1 MDFICHT
8 VYPAETK
15 MYILADKMN
24 MNLSYSQLLILIS
37 KNFFFKKR
45 RKRIPTTNSLQV
57 TLTYVAFMM
66 CLQLTNFKAQN
77 TWKTIRKEVWIH

>member
-77 TWKTIRKEVWIH
+77 T